1 LASSDR
7 GAHLGAR
14 ARVRAAYETQVA
26 AGQTLNR
33 HGFDAAS
40 L

>member
-1 LASSDR
+1 MGKLMDVDPLGK
-7 GAHLGAR
+7 GAAVGM
-14 ARVRAAYETQVA
+14 VV
-26 AGQTLNR
+26 NR